1 MDGFRNASEL
11 GSCLAPRE
19 KCDCQAEKNQFRCE
33 LESRRVEKFERFS
46 FHRFL
51 LFMPILTEE
60 TFSEKDFSAIR
71 RVMILLSDTP
81 Y

>member
-1 MDGFRNASEL
+1 
-11 GSCLAPRE
+11 
-19 KCDCQAEKNQFRCE
+19 
-33 LESRRVEKFERFS
+33 
-46 FHRFL
+46 
-51 LFMPILTEE
+51 MPILTEE